1 MVEKVNPLAWRE
13 DAAIADMHC
22 RLAAKKL
29 NVLMTKDGMD
39 TDKMLAELGKAIEC
53 IEAAHE
59 AAMRSYNDR
68 LTMTRRA
75 QSIRGVRLTS
85 VREAPKPLTASIGAL
100 ANTPGKSDGI

>member
-1 MVEKVNPLAWRE
+1 MNEKVNPLAWRE

-29 NVLMTKDGMD
+29 NMLMTKDGMD
-39 TDKMLAELGKAIEC
+39 TDKMLAELGKAVEC

-75 QSIRGVRLTS
+75 QSVRGVRLTS
-85 VREAPKPLTASIGAL
+85 IREAPKPLTATIGQL
-100 ANTPGKSDGI
+100 SETK

>member
-1 MVEKVNPLAWRE
+1 
-13 DAAIADMHC
+13 
-22 RLAAKKL
+22 
-29 NVLMTKDGMD
+29 MTKDGMD